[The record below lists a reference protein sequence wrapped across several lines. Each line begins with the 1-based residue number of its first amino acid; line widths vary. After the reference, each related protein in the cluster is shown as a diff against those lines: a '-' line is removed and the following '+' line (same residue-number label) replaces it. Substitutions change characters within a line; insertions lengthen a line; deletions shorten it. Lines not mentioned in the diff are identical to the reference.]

1 MNKSYSELI
10 KIDSY
15 VERYRYL
22 KLKGVVGEST
32 FGFSRFLNQ
41 MIYTSSRWKRLRN
54 SIIIRDNG
62 CDMAHDDRTITDRII
77 VHHINPITE
86 DDVFN
91 DSPLIWDPE
100 NLICVSFDTHQ
111 AIHYGDEHLLPI
123 EVEERFAN
131 DQTPWKNQNGRRN

>member
-1 MNKSYSELI
+1 
-10 KIDSY
+10 
-15 VERYRYL
+15 
-22 KLKGVVGEST
+22 
-32 FGFSRFLNQ
+32 
-41 MIYTSSRWKRLRN
+41 
-54 SIIIRDNG
+54 
-62 CDMAHDDRTITDRII
+62 MAHDDRTITDRII